1 MSETK
6 PVMAGVEFV
15 SRSEEE
21 TRVFGTRLARALPDG
36 TVVALAGE
44 LGAGKTTL
52 VQGVARGLGVVTR
65 GGPRGEGENEEQDE
79 EEQSGVISPTFVLVR
94 EHVSADGRKLVHVDA
109 HRLAGARDLTD
120 LGSDD
125 FLGRTGRRDGGQA
138 GLAFVEWADRVYDA
152 LPRPC
157 LVIRM
162 SHEAETTRRL
172 SLGGIGPGHEA
183 LVELAARALRKNADD
198 TVKGD
203 QP

>member
-1 MSETK
+1 
-6 PVMAGVEFV
+6 MAGADIV

-21 TRVFGTRLARALPDG
+21 TREFGARLASALPDG

-52 VQGVARGLGVVTR
+52 VQGAARGLGVVTR
-65 GGPRGEGENEEQDE
+65 KGPSGEDEDGE
-79 EEQSGVISPTFVLVR
+79 EESGVISPTFVLVR

-109 HRLAGARDLTD
+109 HRLAGAWELTD

-125 FLGRTGRRDGGQA
+125 FLGRTGRQGDGRG

-162 SHEAETTRRL
+162 SHEAEATRRL

-183 LVELAARALRKNADD
+183 LVDLAARAVRKNTDHTKKDD
-198 TVKGD
+198 
-203 QP
+203 PP

>member
-1 MSETK
+1 
-6 PVMAGVEFV
+6 MAGVELV
-15 SRSEEE
+15 SCSEEE
-21 TRVFGTRLARALPDG
+21 TREFGARLARALPDG

-52 VQGVARGLGVVTR
+52 VQGAARGLGVVAR
-65 GGPRGEGENEEQDE
+65 DGPPGEGEDE
-79 EEQSGVISPTFVLVR
+79 EESGVISPTFVLVR

-109 HRLAGARDLTD
+109 HRLAGAQDLAD

-125 FLGRTGRRDGGQA
+125 FLGRTGRRGGGQG

-183 LVELAARALRKNADD
+183 LVELAARASRKKTDD
-198 TVKGD
+198 AEED
-203 QP
+203 DLP